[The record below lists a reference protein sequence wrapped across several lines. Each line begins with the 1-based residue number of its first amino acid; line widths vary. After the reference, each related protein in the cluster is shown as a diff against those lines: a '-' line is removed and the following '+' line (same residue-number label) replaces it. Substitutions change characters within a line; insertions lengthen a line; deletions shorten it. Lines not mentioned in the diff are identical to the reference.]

1 MKKLLTTKQLR
12 SKYGPDTVIQKIN
25 LFYEKNY
32 DKIKSCISD
41 KSSPIHKYKDAHQ
54 ISFLESSSNNK
65 NRLINDLLSSLKDAT
80 YFMLLSKKER
90 LNTTQKMRAYYS
102 GLINNYLERVKILV
116 QDPELL
122 APKQLNDPIAKHKGV
137 ATVFDILGI
146 IKKDLELEQKY
157 RKKMPRAGHLT
168 GLQISLGKFFYKLR
182 LNGIIQKDQ
191 ITIVQNLFKSFDV
204 DWKEGDRENIKL
216 SLQNPAIEYFEK
228 MKLDVQNISNYHYPK
243 SLNDKIIINMI
254 EQNVIFKKRVRR
266 F

>member
-1 MKKLLTTKQLR
+1 M
-12 SKYGPDTVIQKIN
+12 
-25 LFYEKNY
+25 
-32 DKIKSCISD
+32 
-41 KSSPIHKYKDAHQ
+41 
-54 ISFLESSSNNK
+54 
-65 NRLINDLLSSLKDAT
+65 
-80 YFMLLSKKER
+80 
-90 LNTTQKMRAYYS
+90 
-102 GLINNYLERVKILV
+102 KILV

-182 LNGIIQKDQ
+182 LSGIIQKDQ
-191 ITIVQNLFKSFDV
+191 ITIIQNLFKSFDV
-204 DWKEGDRENIKL
+204 DWEEGDRENIKL

-243 SLNDKIIINMI
+243 SLNDKIIFNMI